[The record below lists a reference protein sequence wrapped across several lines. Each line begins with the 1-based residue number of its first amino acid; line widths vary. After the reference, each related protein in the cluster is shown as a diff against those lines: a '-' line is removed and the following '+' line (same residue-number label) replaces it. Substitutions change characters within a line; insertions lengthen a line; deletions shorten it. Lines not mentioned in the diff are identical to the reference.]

1 MDSVTKKIKR
11 QYISI
16 MGQADWAWLGGVM
29 CFGKWEVSDVVPTAA
44 TNGKDVYY
52 NPEFCK
58 DLSEA
63 ELRFLILHESMHKA
77 ARHLQIYKNLH
88 KQDAQRCNAACDY
101 WINGE
106 LIKQD
111 DRKRYISMIHGG
123 LFNPKYYGKTVVEI
137 FKDLE
142 NQQKQGD
149 CQTGAKDGQG
159 NNITE
164 GYPQGGGEGFDEHDW
179 DSLSPEEKETL
190 AKDIELAIRQG
201 RQLAGKMEG
210 NKPRMIDGLLE
221 GKVDWRAE
229 LAEFIKQVMNGRD
242 ESSWSKMNRRMFH
255 MGNFPGSVST
265 SVGRIAI
272 AIDTSGSIWGKVL
285 AQFMGEVKKLCA
297 EVRPAGL
304 DVIWWD
310 TQVCGVQSFEQ
321 DQLDNVTDILKAQG
335 GGGTDPKCV
344 AVWLQENKTKN
355 HECVVLLSD
364 GYVSSWP
371 VFNIPSLWAMTT
383 DIVAPHGKT
392 VKIEQQS

>member
-1 MDSVTKKIKR
+1 MDNVTKQIKR

-29 CFGKWEVSDVVPTAA
+29 CFGKWEVNDTMPTAA

-52 NPEFCK
+52 GREFCQN
-58 DLSEA
+58 LSEA
-63 ELRFLILHESMHKA
+63 ELRFLILHETMHKA
-77 ARHLQIYKNLH
+77 ARHMQVYKNLH
-88 KQDAQRCNAACDY
+88 KQDTQRCNAACDY

-111 DRKRYISMIHGG
+111 GGRQYIKMIHGG

-142 NQQKQGD
+142 NQQKQDD
-149 CQTGAKDGQG
+149 CQTGDKDAQG
-159 NNITE
+159 NGITE
-164 GYPQGGGEGFDEHDW
+164 GYPQAGGDGFDEHDW
-179 DSLSPEEKETL
+179 DSLSEEEKETL

-210 NKPRMIDGLLE
+210 NKPRIIDGLLE

-229 LAEFIKQVMNGRD
+229 LAEFIKQVMSGRD
-242 ESSWSKMNRRMFH
+242 ETSWSTMNRRMFH
-255 MGNFPGSVST
+255 IGNFPGSVST

-272 AIDTSGSIWGKVL
+272 AIDTSGSIWGEVL

-321 DQLDNVTDILKAQG
+321 DQLDNVTNVLKAQG
-335 GGGTDPKCV
+335 GGGTSPQCV
-344 AVWLQENKTKN
+344 ADWLEANKTKQ

-364 GYVSSWP
+364 GYVDAWP

-383 DIVAPHGKT
+383 DTVAPHGKT
-392 VKIEQQS
+392 VKIEE

>member
-1 MDSVTKKIKR
+1 MQV
-11 QYISI
+11 
-16 MGQADWAWLGGVM
+16 
-29 CFGKWEVSDVVPTAA
+29 
-44 TNGKDVYY
+44 
-52 NPEFCK
+52 
-58 DLSEA
+58 
-63 ELRFLILHESMHKA
+63 
-77 ARHLQIYKNLH
+77 YKNLH

-111 DRKRYISMIHGG
+111 GGRQYIKMIQGG

-142 NQQKQGD
+142 NQQKQD
-149 CQTGAKDGQG
+149 NCQTGDKDAQG
-159 NNITE
+159 NSITE
-164 GYPQGGGEGFDEHDW
+164 GYPQAGGEEGFDEHDW
-179 DSLSPEEKETL
+179 DSLSEEEKETL

-210 NKPRMIDGLLE
+210 NKPRIIDGLLE

-229 LAEFIKQVMNGRD
+229 LADFIKQVMSGRD
-242 ESSWSKMNRRMFH
+242 ETSWSTMNRRMFH
-255 MGNFPGSVST
+255 IGNFPGSVST

-272 AIDTSGSIWGKVL
+272 AIDTSGSIWGEVL

-321 DQLDNVTDILKAQG
+321 DQLDNVANVLKAQG
-335 GGGTDPKCV
+335 GGGTSPQCV
-344 AVWLQENKTKN
+344 ADWLEANKSKQ

-364 GYVSSWP
+364 GYVDAWP
-371 VFNIPSLWAMTT
+371 MFNIPSLWAMTS

-392 VKIEQQS
+392 VKIEE